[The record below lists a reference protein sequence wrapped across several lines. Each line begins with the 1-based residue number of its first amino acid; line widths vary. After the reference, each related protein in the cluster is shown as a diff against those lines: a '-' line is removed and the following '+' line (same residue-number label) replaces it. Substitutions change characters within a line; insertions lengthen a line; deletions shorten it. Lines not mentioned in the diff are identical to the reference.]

1 MADKASTKILDFT
14 NVQDRGNFN
23 PRHKKEG
30 DYRFKITSVEDGTSK
45 NNNDMWVFTMT
56 PTDDKSATYP
66 YRCTLGTDSLW
77 KVRNLFIAAGKQVP
91 KKKMKVDPS
100 KLIGLEVGVHL
111 VDHEYNDRLSSQI
124 DSVFPVSDLPAPSKT
139 KKRRSAEVE
148 DEVEEDE
155 DEDEEIE
162 DDEEIDVDEL

>member
-14 NVQDRGNFN
+14 NVQDRGQFN

-30 DYRFKITSVEDGTSK
+30 DYRFKIVGVEDGRSK
-45 NNNDMWVFTMT
+45 NDNDMWVFTMT
-56 PTDDKSATYP
+56 PSDDKSATYP

-77 KVRNLFIAAGKQVP
+77 KVRNLFIAAGKTVP

-100 KLIGLEVGVHL
+100 KLVGAEVGVHL

-124 DSVFPVSDLPAPSKT
+124 DSVFPVSDLPATP
-139 KKRRSAEVE
+139 KKRKRAEVE
-148 DEVEEDE
+148 DEVEEDL